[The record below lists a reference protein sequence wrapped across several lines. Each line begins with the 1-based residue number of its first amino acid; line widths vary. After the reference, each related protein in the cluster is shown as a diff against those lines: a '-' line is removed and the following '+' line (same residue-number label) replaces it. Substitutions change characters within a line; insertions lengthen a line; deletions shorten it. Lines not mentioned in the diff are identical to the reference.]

1 MSYYRLYASKTNT
14 IFQRNSGTV
23 EQTAGTINTGQSPI
37 SEISTGNVHSRL
49 LLNFTLEELYGK
61 LQANNYAVNLVLY
74 DAGVI
79 FDNSTKLLPVDL
91 YYFEEN
97 FTEGDG
103 FSYNIDGL
111 VGYSN
116 FINRD
121 SSNLWGTTF
130 DKLSNPGDFPIY
142 SLNTANEDLKFD
154 VKRLVELAITNTV
167 DNFNFAIDLDDS
179 SEPIESAQYTKFI
192 YTRHTRTT
200 FQPYLEFFIEDDIVT
215 PNEAVATIAETFFI
229 KNENGIDF
237 IGTLTAE
244 VLDEDSVIV
253 NTPSITSLGQG
264 VYNFTYTPDI
274 SLAKKTIEVSWKI
287 DGTVVKTSFVK
298 ILSPNSF
305 SNNTLISKKDL
316 FFFPTTR
323 YASTNIQKGDKVK
336 ILITSEIRG
345 KGVYTSKNFE
355 YRVVATNGFEMIPW
369 SQVNLYNNELYT
381 IIDTSFFYEGL
392 DYEVFVRLN
401 ENNEI
406 KTSNLTYKFKVVESD
421 YSPLRNKNASPYSN
435 RNYGKF

>member
-14 IFQRNSGTV
+14 IFQRNSGTA
-23 EQTAGTINTGQSPI
+23 EQVAGTINTGQSPI

-61 LQANNYAVNLVLY
+61 LQTNNYEVNLVLY

-91 YYFEEN
+91 YYFEES

-103 FSYNIDGL
+103 FSYDKDGL

-116 FINRD
+116 YINRD
-121 SSNLWGTTF
+121 ALNLWGSIF
-130 DKLSNPGDFPIY
+130 DKLTNSGDFPIY
-142 SLNTANEDLKFD
+142 SLNTANEDLKFN
-154 VKRLVELAITNTV
+154 VKRLVDLALTNTV

-215 PNEAVATIAETFFI
+215 PNEAIATIAETFFI

-237 IGTLTAE
+237 IGILTSE

-274 SLAKKTIEVSWKI
+274 SLANKTIEISWKI
-287 DGTVVKTSFVK
+287 DGVVVKTNFVK
-298 ILSPNSF
+298 ILSPNSL

-316 FFFPTTR
+316 FFFPTTK
-323 YASTNIQKGDKVK
+323 YTSTNIQKGDKVK
-336 ILITSEIRG
+336 VLITSEIRG

-355 YRVVATNGFEMIPW
+355 YRVIATNGFEMIPW

-392 DYEVFVRLN
+392 DYEVFIRLN